1 MNVELENDL
10 LADVLGRS
18 KSKADTQALETTD
31 SSMSREEFFAD
42 CLYRSAKSV
51 LTTMCGLEVGA
62 AGSPA
67 IDAGAARHELS
78 GIVSM
83 SGTVKAII
91 IINLPPAL
99 ALKASA
105 ALLGSVSKEIDGDV
119 IDAIAELANMIGG
132 NTKNLLKIE
141 GAQLSMPTVV
151 KGPNHELLMDS
162 RVKQWGM
169 ELEVEGKHLR
179 LEYIICNE

>member
-62 AGSPA
+62 AGSP
-67 IDAGAARHELS
+67 G
-78 GIVSM
+78 
-83 SGTVKAII
+83 
-91 IINLPPAL
+91 
-99 ALKASA
+99 
-105 ALLGSVSKEIDGDV
+105 
-119 IDAIAELANMIGG
+119 
-132 NTKNLLKIE
+132 
-141 GAQLSMPTVV
+141 
-151 KGPNHELLMDS
+151 
-162 RVKQWGM
+162 
-169 ELEVEGKHLR
+169 
-179 LEYIICNE
+179 